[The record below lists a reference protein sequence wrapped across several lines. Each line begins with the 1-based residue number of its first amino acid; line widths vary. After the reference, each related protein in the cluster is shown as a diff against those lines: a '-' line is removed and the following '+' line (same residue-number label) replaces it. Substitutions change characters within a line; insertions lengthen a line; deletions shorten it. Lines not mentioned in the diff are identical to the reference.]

1 MKEEVTLNRKE
12 QNRLVVMNQIEGR
25 KLTVDKAA
33 TLLELSPRHVWRIL
47 TAYRKEGASALAHGN
62 RGRKPI
68 NFIEEGLRQQV
79 VVLARDKY
87 CGFNQQHFTEKPA
100 DKEGINLSRSTVL
113 VVI

>member
-1 MKEEVTLNRKE
+1 
-12 QNRLVVMNQIEGR
+12 
-25 KLTVDKAA
+25 
-33 TLLELSPRHVWRIL
+33 
-47 TAYRKEGASALAHGN
+47 
-62 RGRKPI
+62 
-68 NFIEEGLRQQV
+68 